1 MRVWLGRGFKIFFGA
16 GNHCRM
22 HLAKGRKLSG
32 KEEGD
37 QCSLE
42 DPPFQISG
50 ETLSPCFLPALV
62 C

>member
-1 MRVWLGRGFKIFFGA
+1 MYLT
-16 GNHCRM
+16 
-22 HLAKGRKLSG
+22 KGQKLSG

-42 DPPFQISG
+42 DLPFQISG
-50 ETLSPCFLPALV
+50 ETLSPCFLAALV